1 MNSTPD
7 VLPAWATEEIVIEEY
22 NPVWPLMASILI
34 RELKTLHTFE
44 DARFEH
50 IGSTAVPDL
59 AGKPVIDILLP
70 VNDFDDLDTIVVALQ
85 PENWNLIPPELAV
98 KDDHRTFVK
107 VVKEKRAAHFHLIN
121 NERDIKR
128 HIAFRDALRQNPE
141 LANEYAKL
149 KTELAETYKNDREG
163 YTGAKTDF
171 VNRVVEV

>member
-107 VVKEKRAAHFHLIN
+107 VVKEKRAAHFHLIIN
-121 NERDIKR
+121 DEEVKR
-128 HIAFRDALRQNPE
+128 HIAFRDALRQNPA

-149 KTELAETYKNDREG
+149 KIELAEIYKNNRDG

-171 VNRVVEV
+171 VNRVMGV